1 MGADERQQRG
11 RSEKNRSVPDTITC
25 TAELTVDRPQPAALA
40 LFTPEGER
48 AWVPGWDPSY
58 PAPQRREGAGAVFL
72 TGHAEETT
80 IWVMVD
86 KGERGFRYAR
96 VTAGDTAGTVT
107 VTVVDAAPTRTRL
120 RVEYDLTALGPNG
133 AARLE
138 AFRGSF
144 GNYIAEWEAAIA
156 AMSPAGA

>member
-1 MGADERQQRG
+1 M
-11 RSEKNRSVPDTITC
+11 PDTITC
-25 TAELTVDRPQPAALA
+25 TAELTVDRPQSAALA

-72 TGHAEETT
+72 TGHAKETT

-86 KGERGFRYAR
+86 KGERRLRYAR
-96 VTAGDTAGTVT
+96 ATAGDTAGTVT
-107 VTVVDAAPTRTRL
+107 VIVVDAAPTRTRL
-120 RVEYDLTALGPNG
+120 RVEYDLTALGPN
-133 AARLE
+133 AAERLE

-144 GNYIAEWEAAIA
+144 ANYIGEWETAIA